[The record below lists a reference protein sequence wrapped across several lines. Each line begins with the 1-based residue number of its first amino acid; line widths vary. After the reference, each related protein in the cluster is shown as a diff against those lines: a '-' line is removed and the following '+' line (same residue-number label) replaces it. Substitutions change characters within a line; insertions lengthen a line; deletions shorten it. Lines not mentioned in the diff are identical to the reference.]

1 MWRVLGWVIGMAVL
15 AVVIVTIVDLGR
27 AVAGCK

>member
-1 MWRVLGWVIGMAVL
+1 MWRVLGWIVAMAVL
-15 AVVIVTIVDLGR
+15 AVAIVTIVDLGR

>member
-1 MWRVLGWVIGMAVL
+1 MWRVFGWIAGMVVL